1 MTDFT
6 FNPKILEK
14 IDALDADDNYKEF
27 LKGIV
32 EWEKDRDKLD
42 IKYTQEYDR
51 RILEMLEFFGEG

>member
-14 IDALDADDNYKEF
+14 IDALDRDEEYKEF
-27 LKGIV
+27 LRGIV
-32 EWEKDRDKLD
+32 EWEKDNDD

-51 RILEMLEFFGEG
+51 RFLKLLELIGET

>member
-1 MTDFT
+1 MTVFT

-14 IDALDADDNYKEF
+14 INALDQGDEYKEL
-27 LKGIV
+27 LKGLV

-51 RILEMLEFFGEG
+51 RILEMLELFGED

>member
-14 IDALDADDNYKEF
+14 IDALDADDDYKEF

-32 EWEKDRDKLD
+32 EWEKDSDDL
-42 IKYTQEYDR
+42 KYTAEYDKR
-51 RILEMLEFFGEG
+51 FLKLLELMGED

>member
-14 IDALDADDNYKEF
+14 IDALDADDDYKEF

-32 EWEKDRDKLD
+32 EWEKDNNDLKYAAYYDGRFLKLL
-42 IKYTQEYDR
+42 K
-51 RILEMLEFFGEG
+51 LMGED